1 MNHQSPCSV
10 RRADAMDLHDRV
22 VWVRRYAPDRA
33 LLMSPRRA
41 SQLVTCPRIPMVQAT
56 NRIPRPN
63 APGPRRPIPGHLAA
77 GAHPL

>member
-1 MNHQSPCSV
+1 MNHQAPCSV

-41 SQLVTCPRIPMVQAT
+41 SQLVMSPQIPMVQAT
-56 NRIPRPN
+56 RRIPRTK
-63 APGPRRPIPGHLAA
+63 AHVSRRPVPGLLAA
-77 GAHPL
+77 RAHPR